1 MQGHRGWC
9 AGCGTGARM
18 PNGNMLHLFGDTFP
32 AETKQEYHGAIREEN
47 SYEGHGTSPIVSL
60 AVANPAALTLC

>member
-1 MQGHRGWC
+1 
-9 AGCGTGARM
+9 M

-32 AETKQEYHGAIREEN
+32 AETKHEYHGAIREEN
-47 SYEGHGTSPIVSL
+47 SYEGHGNSPIVSL